1 MVTIKDVAKLAKVSV
16 ATVSRTTGNYG
27 YVAEETRK
35 KITNAC
41 EALHYKPNAIARSMI
56 KKKTNTL
63 GLVIADIHDPFYI
76 NIIDVVEEIANQHG
90 YSILFCNSNEDI
102 EKENASVR
110 VLIERQVGGII
121 LVPVMEHYEVNRTQ
135 MGKAGIKVKKTSSQ
149 IDDLIRNE
157 IPFIFLD
164 RYIKDVDADAVILNN
179 EKIAYE
185 ATMKLVGMGY
195 QDIVVV
201 ANSTVDERL
210 SGVRKAFADLGK
222 AFPQD
227 RVLVCDNTARDAC
240 VQVLDFLNRET
251 KPAALLALDNL
262 MTLGAIKAIVEKKY
276 AIMEDIYVM
285 GFDDIDLY
293 EGLTP
298 RSISTITQP
307 IATMGQLATEM
318 LIAKIEGRS
327 KGQTHKIIRLEATIK
342 QYERSSF

>member
-27 YVAEETRK
+27 YVAFETRK
-35 KITNAC
+35 KILNAC
-41 EALHYKPNAIARSMI
+41 ETLHYKPNAIARSMI
-56 KKKTNTL
+56 NKKTNTL

-76 NIIDVVEEIANQHG
+76 NIIDVVEETANQHG

-121 LVPVMEHYEVNRTQ
+121 WVPVMEHYDSSRVLSTKP
-135 MGKAGIKVKKTSSQ
+135 GVKPKKPSSQ

-164 RYIKDVDADAVILNN
+164 RYIKDVDADAVVLNN

-185 ATMKLVGMGY
+185 AAKRLIEKGHRN
-195 QDIVVV
+195 IVVV
-201 ANSTVDERL
+201 ANSTVQERL
-210 SGVRKAFADLGK
+210 SGVKKAFSDFGV
-222 AFPQD
+222 AFPSNQI
-227 RVLVCDNTARDAC
+227 LICDNTAQDAC
-240 VQVLDFLNRET
+240 LRVLEYLNHNP
-251 KPAALLALDNL
+251 KPMALLALDNL
-262 MTLGAIKAIVEKKY
+262 MTLGSIKAIVEKKY
-276 AIMEDIYVM
+276 IIMEDIYVM

-307 IATMGQLATEM
+307 IAAMGQLATEM
-318 LIAKIEGRS
+318 LIAKIEG
-327 KGQTHKIIRLEATIK
+327 KAKDLTHKIVRLEATIK
-342 QYERSSF
+342 QYEDSIF